1 MSKQEQ
7 NLRVEND
14 ASQLSGLLCNYIVE
28 GAKHLDNN
36 MWTNRSLTLVK
47 AFVPVAVA
55 LRDAQITD
63 LTPTSIN
70 ELLCIEKLVDIAFNH
85 QGKFGEDFDKLCKPL
100 ANYIK
105 SLSGFDAENP
115 LNVSQKL
122 IDQHGLFAMTLHRV
136 VGELTT
142 FGTATLKLDFLGKDL
157 TALLVAY
164 NDSLAKQDTLDNTLF
179 LKAAN
184 DEDNLFIKQGA
195 VEYEHDL
202 FSVSKEESL
211 FAKSDDP
218 EEDMKNVLAEVV
230 QFFAKPEGMQ
240 VEESLFDV
248 TISKA
253 S

>member
-1 MSKQEQ
+1 MSKQEK
-7 NLRVEND
+7 NSSVEND
-14 ASQLSGLLCNYIVE
+14 AAQLSGLLCNYIVE
-28 GAKHLDNN
+28 GAKHLENN

-55 LRDAQITD
+55 LRDAQVTD
-63 LTPTSIN
+63 LTPVSIN
-70 ELLCIEKLVDIAFNH
+70 ELLNLEKLVDVTFNH
-85 QGKFGEDFDKLCKPL
+85 QGKFGEDFDNLCKPL

-105 SLSGFDAENP
+105 SLAGFDAENP

-142 FGTATLKLDFLGKDL
+142 FGTSTLKLDFLGMDL
-157 TALLVAY
+157 TALLIAY
-164 NDSLAKQDTLDNTLF
+164 NDSLEKQATLDHTLF

-184 DEDNLFIKQGA
+184 DEDNLFSKQGA
-195 VEYEHDL
+195 VEDEHDL
-202 FSVSKEESL
+202 FSVAEEENI
-211 FAKSDDP
+211 FAKSGDP
-218 EEDMKNVLAEVV
+218 EEDVLAEVV
-230 QFFAKPEGMQ
+230 QFFAKSSEVQ